1 MSEKHH
7 IEKISNYNDK
17 ISIYNLV
24 YKKFNFKWWVRIII
38 PPLIPTLASFVLLF
52 YQKDSWILLTF
63 PIMVLFSVVSI
74 NYMIRRVEVVI
85 RTYYS
90 YALNDNNKYNYDSFL
105 EIQKQELINLLG
117 NTLTKKD
124 NLLFLIDKLSA
135 QQNKYSHGLSVQT
148 VVIIISIITGSFLSK
163 FLDYSSNMQD
173 FYVGSRILISILLLI
188 GFTLIIVDFFLIK
201 GFVKQYIKNKNRLV
215 RTLTNIYLDKYAE

>member
-7 IEKISNYNDK
+7 IEKISSYNDK

-24 YKKFNFKWWVRIII
+24 YKKFKFKWWAYIII
-38 PPLIPTLASFVLLF
+38 PPLLPTVASFIFLF
-52 YQKDSWILLTF
+52 CQKDIWILLTF
-63 PIMVLFSVVSI
+63 PLMVFFSAVSI
-74 NYMIRRVEVVI
+74 NYMIGRVEVII

-124 NLLFLIDKLSA
+124 NLLFLIEKLSA
-135 QQNKYSHGLSVQT
+135 QQNKYSYGLSVQT
-148 VVIIISIITGSFLSK
+148 VVITISIITGSFLSK

-173 FYVGSRILISILLLI
+173 FYDGSRILISVLLLI
-188 GFTLIIVDFFLIK
+188 GFTIIIVDIFLVK

-215 RTLTNIYLDKYAE
+215 RTLDNIYLDKYFE

>member
-1 MSEKHH
+1 
-7 IEKISNYNDK
+7 
-17 ISIYNLV
+17 
-24 YKKFNFKWWVRIII
+24 
-38 PPLIPTLASFVLLF
+38 
-52 YQKDSWILLTF
+52 
-63 PIMVLFSVVSI
+63 
-74 NYMIRRVEVVI
+74 MIGRVEVI

-105 EIQKQELINLLG
+105 EIQKQELMNLLG

-135 QQNKYSHGLSVQT
+135 QQNKYSYGLSVQT
-148 VVIIISIITGSFLSK
+148 VVITISIITGSFLSK

-173 FYVGSRILISILLLI
+173 FYDGSRILISVLLLI
-188 GFTLIIVDFFLIK
+188 GFTIIIVDIFLVK

-215 RTLTNIYLDKYAE
+215 RTLTNIYLDKYIE

>member
-7 IEKISNYNDK
+7 IEKISSYNDK

-24 YKKFNFKWWVRIII
+24 YKKFKFKWWVRIII
-38 PPLIPTLASFVLLF
+38 PPLIPTVASFILLF
-52 YQKDSWILLTF
+52 CQRDLWILLTF
-63 PIMVLFSVVSI
+63 PLMVFFSVVSI
-74 NYMIRRVEVVI
+74 NYMIGRVEVVI

-105 EIQKQELINLLG
+105 EIQKQELFNLLG

-124 NLLFLIDKLSA
+124 NLLFLIDKLST
-135 QQNKYSHGLSVQT
+135 QQNKYSYGLSVQT
-148 VVIIISIITGSFLSK
+148 VVITISIITGSFLSK

-173 FYVGSRILISILLLI
+173 FYDGSRILISVLLLI
-188 GFTLIIVDFFLIK
+188 GFTIIIVDIFLVK
-201 GFVKQYIKNKNRLV
+201 GFVKQYIKNRNRLV
-215 RTLTNIYLDKYAE
+215 RTLTNIYLDKYIE